1 MAQSFVKYQRS
12 HEFAPPANKTFSY
25 NQNNFIQ
32 IRKCPNSYQNFFR
45 KLLSGLEMS
54 DQIDCALDLMRRLPP
69 QNTEENLS
77 QLIDLAPDLHEELL
91 NAIDQPLKVA
101 RCKSKNR
108 DYLLSTFNR
117 DGDSFRSPWS
127 NEYDPSIIEGD
138 GLFPSPKTRKLEV
151 SANEAFDVYREMY
164 YEGGISSVYFWDND
178 QEPELTKHQPGFSGA
193 VLFKKVGD
201 GGRKMKGAWDSIHV
215 FKATERSRMA
225 HYKLTSTVMLY
236 TITSKDELGNMNLSG
251 SMTRQFEADYPIDDP
266 SAHIANIGRMVE
278 DIELKMRNLLQE
290 VYFGKT
296 KDIVNGLRSIKSL
309 VESQKQADVQKELL
323 GKLMERKS

>member
-1 MAQSFVKYQRS
+1 MTKYHRS
-12 HEFAPPANKTFSY
+12 HEFVPPPNKNFSY
-25 NQNNFIQ
+25 NQNNFMKIS
-32 IRKCPNSYQNFFR
+32 RPNYFR
-45 KLLSGLEMS
+45 RLLSGLKMG

-69 QNTEENLS
+69 QNTEDNLS
-77 QLIDLAPDLHEELL
+77 QLVDLVPGLQDELL

-101 RCKSKNR
+101 KCKTANK
-108 DYLLSTFNR
+108 DYLMSTFNR

-127 NEYDPSIIEGD
+127 NEYDPPIND
-138 GLFPSPKTRKLEV
+138 GIFPSQKIRKLEV
-151 SANEAFDVYREMY
+151 SANEAFDTYREMY
-164 YEGGISSVYFWDND
+164 YEGGTSSVYFWDND
-178 QEPELTKHQPGFSGA
+178 QEQELIQSKLQSGFSGA

-201 GGRKMKGAWDSIHV
+201 GSRRMKGAWDSIHV
-215 FKATERSRMA
+215 FKANERGRNA

-236 TITSKDELGNMNLSG
+236 TITSKPELGNMNLSG

-296 KDIVNGLRSIKSL
+296 KDIVNDLRSIKSL
-309 VESQKQADVQKELL
+309 VESQKQADIQKELL